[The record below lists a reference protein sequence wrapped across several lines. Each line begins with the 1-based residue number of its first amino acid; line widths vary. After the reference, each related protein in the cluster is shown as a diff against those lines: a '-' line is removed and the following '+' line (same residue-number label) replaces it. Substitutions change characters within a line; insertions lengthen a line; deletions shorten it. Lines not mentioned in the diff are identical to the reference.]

1 MFGMWE
7 TKVAIAILTGQD
19 SLWTGPTHFTGEWR
33 GWDVVAGDGSGG
45 KPHSFKLKHTAFL

>member
-7 TKVAIAILTGQD
+7 TKVAITILTGQD